1 MDKCTQCKPVQF
13 HWRQWCSYIILHW
26 LHCGLCGI
34 FCVCGGCWLLNIP
47 RRAYWLPFWKVGRVV
62 VMVGILEGNV
72 WVCSEDDLLTVDM
85 KCLRKISQDYRVM
98 LLFHGN
104 MQGNACSTSRA
115 KEEKY
120 WIVGAQQKRS
130 LGCRRRERTD
140 LPLED
145 GCAVN
150 LTSFLYWMLRS
161 CHDILT
167 LKSWIRWICL
177 VFRNRV
183 HVFLTRLSP
192 DLIILSC
199 FGIAASVK
207 QRNIKRKK

>member
-1 MDKCTQCKPVQF
+1 MPEKDLTG
-13 HWRQWCSYIILHW
+13 LH
-26 LHCGLCGI
+26 I
-34 FCVCGGCWLLNIP
+34 FN
-47 RRAYWLPFWKVGRVV
+47 
-62 VMVGILEGNV
+62 
-72 WVCSEDDLLTVDM
+72 
-85 KCLRKISQDYRVM
+85 RVM

-150 LTSFLYWMLRS
+150 LTSFLY
-161 CHDILT
+161 
-167 LKSWIRWICL
+167 
-177 VFRNRV
+177 
-183 HVFLTRLSP
+183 
-192 DLIILSC
+192 
-199 FGIAASVK
+199 
-207 QRNIKRKK
+207 